1 MPKFVLRR
9 VIIGLVSLVV
19 FSFFMFW
26 LVEALI
32 PGDFFSPMRMFM
44 SAEEV
49 DALREQ
55 FGVDQPIHIRWW
67 RWLVGFVSG
76 DFVTSTVGRGSGG
89 ALTEAVSRTVFVFA
103 AGLLLAYVLGQWLG
117 RYTGWRRG
125 RLSDGVTLGSIGVST
140 LFPPFIG
147 FVFLTF
153 IGLRLRKL
161 RAIFFEDTRRE
172 LWFSSP
178 YTETQVINRMS
189 FALLIAAV
197 IVAVLASVYWRKKRR
212 RLSPSLGVALVAVFT
227 GLGCMLIGIGPLA
240 LDLMLDSTLTLAA
253 FTVIAFGEFM
263 LIMQSGMVTTLH
275 EDYIGTA
282 RAKGLPEKTIR
293 DRHAARNA
301 SLAVVARLAVSVPYL
316 LTGLVIVER
325 AVGFP
330 GVGQFLFNA
339 IDNQDIP
346 LAVSSLAMIGI
357 VTMVVRVVLDVLTAA
372 LDPRIVV
379 TGDVS

>member
-1 MPKFVLRR
+1 MSKFVLRR
-9 VIIGLVSLVV
+9 VVIGIVSLVV

-44 SAEEV
+44 TADEV
-49 DALREQ
+49 DALRAE
-55 FGVDQPIHIRWW
+55 FGVDQPIPVRWW
-67 RWLVGFVSG
+67 RWLTGFVSG
-76 DFVTSTVGRGSGG
+76 DFMTSTTGMRSVGS
-89 ALTEAVSRTVFVFA
+89 LTEAVSMTVFVFA
-103 AGLLLAYVLGQWLG
+103 AGLLLAYVMGQWLG

-125 RLSDGVTLGSIGVST
+125 RLSDGLTLGSIGVST

-147 FVFLTF
+147 FLFLTF
-153 IGLRLRKL
+153 VGLRLRKL
-161 RAIFFEDTRRE
+161 RAIFFEDARRD

-189 FALLIAAV
+189 IALFLGVLIV
-197 IVAVLASVYWRKKRR
+197 GLVASVYWRKKRR
-212 RLSPSLGVALVAVFT
+212 RLPASVGVALVALLT
-227 GLGCMLIGIGPLA
+227 ALGCVLIGIGPLA
-240 LDLMLDSTLTLAA
+240 LDLMLDSTLTLLA

-263 LIMQSGMVTTLH
+263 LIMQSGMVSTLH
-275 EDYIGTA
+275 EDYIATA
-282 RAKGLPEKTIR
+282 RAKGLREKTIR

-339 IDNQDIP
+339 IESQDIP

-379 TGDVS
+379 TGDMS